1 MKSSKD
7 AHTQVLSY
15 KQFKYIVI
23 VDGDLPDWFSVET
36 GVRQESDRKVSSL
49 ILYYLFGCL
58 IDWIMRRT
66 MADRPR
72 TLRWTLIS
80 KLEDLDFA
88 DDTVALCRTRCH
100 QEEKVNR
107 LSRCSMQVD
116 LTINTSNTQGIC
128 INAIPDASITADVKR
143 VGLVEEF
150 GDLGSPVARD
160 NAAPV
165 EVHLL
170 DSSLYGS

>member
-1 MKSSKD
+1 M
-7 AHTQVLSY
+7 VLRGDGCATGKCHPSY
-15 KQFKYIVI
+15 YIIFLVA
-23 VDGDLPDWFSVET
+23 L
-36 GVRQESDRKVSSL
+36 L
-49 ILYYLFGCL
+49 IGSCVGQWL
-58 IDWIMRRT
+58 IDPEPYGGHSFPNLKIS
-66 MADRPR
+66 
-72 TLRWTLIS
+72 TLQITLLLS
-80 KLEDLDFA
+80 AEL
-88 DDTVALCRTRCH
+88 RCH